1 MLPADLI
8 VLGGLYSFK
17 REVSKISYPGTSV
30 HLFIIVDPL
39 SSVIKIEC
47 TWCVSKKRKSEIVK
61 IKKFK
66 SKVTKY
72 DRVSVSKKS
81 LKSG

>member
-8 VLGGLYSFK
+8 VLGLDSFK
-17 REVSKISYPGTSV
+17 SEVSKISYPGTSV

-47 TWCVSKKRKSEIVK
+47 TWCVSKKRKSETVK

-66 SKVTKY
+66 SKMTKY